1 MKNILLFHILLLG
14 ALGPALSQ
22 KRLHVSHAATGQN
35 NGSSWADA
43 YTDLQAALAAAQPG
57 DEVWVAEGTY
67 LPTTDANRGISF
79 DHKSGVALY
88 GGFAGTE
95 TDLAQRDWQA
105 RPTVLSG
112 DIGAAGDSTDNSYNV
127 VYMHHPDS
135 GTVLDGFF
143 VRDGTADFVGLT
155 SARDRRK
162 CGGGLYVE
170 GKDWEA
176 YPDIRNC
183 VFERNTARNFGGGV
197 MVNGEGLGSI
207 APKFFNCLFEE
218 NHSLTSGGGLAWL
231 GASWV
236 ERRADLDSCVFRRNR
251 AQRGGGMFYQDA
263 ERSDTIDVV
272 ACVFEKNEASN
283 NGGGCSFVMGRAEGG
298 ALNLSRSVFVQNR
311 AISGTALSVF
321 PAGNHLMKS
330 VTVHDCEF
338 LQNSNLP
345 SAALSTRMVV
355 LLDVLDMPSTTI
367 SFKDV
372 KMLGNIDSV
381 GGILVG
387 NYFGRVKIDNCRF
400 ESNFMEQITRFGKN
414 STDIVSNNVFASN
427 AFWFQVNIV
436 AALSDTLILTNN
448 VVTRN
453 INLRRKVIGSSE
465 GNVAL
470 VNCTISDNVFAQE
483 STSDKHDKL
492 QIKNSV
498 ITGGVPLAAFLE
510 STNGTHL
517 SHSHFEGLDC
527 SALPPNVVCG
537 PGLIVGGD
545 PMFVNPAAGDFRLQ
559 GCSPLVNAGNNLHA
573 ANISTD
579 LAGNPRIQDGT
590 VDIGAYKTPALALAA
605 EPDVKAA
612 CAGLPDG
619 AIALPLVGE
628 CPPLAFE
635 WQSGTLSGDSLSG
648 LAPGTYLLTVT
659 DAKGNS
665 LTASVTVPAAPAPT
679 LQVDGQP
686 ISCFGAADA
695 MLSVRALTGK
705 PPFAYLW
712 SPTGTTDSVD
722 AGLGPGPASVTVTD
736 DWGCTATF
744 SFDIPEPDTLQF
756 AATVTRPSTPQSADG
771 GIVVNSVTGGTPP
784 YAYLWEPG
792 GGMGSVLAGLS
803 EGTYALTVT
812 DARGCEAAWTFEV
825 KALVGVTEAEG
836 VATLVIWPNPAGE
849 SAWLR
854 WEGVPP
860 ALLEM
865 YDAQGRLV
873 RSERVSSAGA
883 AWRVGLGGL
892 AAGAYA
898 VVLRD
903 GSGKA
908 VGAGRL
914 VRG

>member
-1 MKNILLFHILLLG
+1 CITGEVGSFGNIVLEKDSLINYNAGNPFFIGPNLYFNSLFVKNSNLGLLFSHGIDSL
-14 ALGPALSQ
+14 
-22 KRLHVSHAATGQN
+22 VSANTIVLN
-35 NGSSWADA
+35 SSFS
-43 YTDLQAALAAAQPG
+43 
-57 DEVWVAEGTY
+57 
-67 LPTTDANRGISF
+67 I
-79 DHKSGVALY
+79 
-88 GGFAGTE
+88 
-95 TDLAQRDWQA
+95 
-105 RPTVLSG
+105 
-112 DIGAAGDSTDNSYNV
+112 
-127 VYMHHPDS
+127 
-135 GTVLDGFF
+135 
-143 VRDGTADFVGLT
+143 GLT
-155 SARDRRK
+155 SSSDF
-162 CGGGLYVE
+162 
-170 GKDWEA
+170 GKISIINSTFYDCTMHNICSGDD
-176 YPDIRNC
+176 YTINRVQNSVFNRCTVQHFFLNNSNLGNLPQFHLQNC
-183 VFERNTARNFGGGV
+183 VFD
-197 MVNGEGLGSI
+197 SI
-207 APKFFNCLFEE
+207 DCAPP
-218 NHSLTSGGGLAWL
+218 
-231 GASWV
+231 
-236 ERRADLDSCVFRRNR
+236 
-251 AQRGGGMFYQDA
+251 FYQ
-263 ERSDTIDVV
+263 
-272 ACVFEKNEASN
+272 VFCEN
-283 NGGGCSFVMGRAEGG
+283 
-298 ALNLSRSVFVQNR
+298 VQ
-311 AISGTALSVF
+311 
-321 PAGNHLMKS
+321 
-330 VTVHDCEF
+330 
-338 LQNSNLP
+338 
-345 SAALSTRMVV
+345 
-355 LLDVLDMPSTTI
+355 
-367 SFKDV
+367 
-372 KMLGNIDSV
+372 
-381 GGILVG
+381 
-387 NYFGRVKIDNCRF
+387 
-400 ESNFMEQITRFGKN
+400 
-414 STDIVSNNVFASN
+414 
-427 AFWFQVNIV
+427 
-436 AALSDTLILTNN
+436 
-448 VVTRN
+448 
-453 INLRRKVIGSSE
+453 
-465 GNVAL
+465 
-470 VNCTISDNVFAQE
+470 
-483 STSDKHDKL
+483 
-492 QIKNSV
+492 
-498 ITGGVPLAAFLE
+498 TGL
-510 STNGTHL
+510 
-517 SHSHFEGLDC
+517 
-527 SALPPNVVCG
+527 
-537 PGLIVGGD
+537 D

-573 ANISTD
+573 ANIPTD

-590 VDIGAYKTPALALAA
+590 VDIGAYETPALALAA
-605 EPDVKAA
+605 EPEVKAA

-635 WQSGTLSGDSLSG
+635 WQSGPLSGDSLSG

-736 DWGCTATF
+736 GWGCTATF

-836 VATLVIWPNPAGE
+836 VAMLVIWPNPAGE

-854 WEGVPP
+854 WEGATP

-903 GSGKA
+903 GHGKA
-908 VGAGRL
+908 VGVGRL